1 MNWELGVKVP
11 SGEDCILSNVQWINK
26 KELLSHEIYKS
37 NLQPLLSHYNHNP
50 SYQEGI
56 SVAVKC
62 PKISKNAMAP
72 NSSLNGSF
80 DRFWAELYQ
89 KNYKLTL
96 NSIFLYNF
104 KVWNSVLWN
113 IIIIKRVFCVSLRY

>member
-37 NLQPLLSHYNHNP
+37 NLQPLMSHYNHNP

-56 SVAVKC
+56 SVAVFSLKFTT
-62 PKISKNAMAP
+62 IS
-72 NSSLNGSF
+72 
-80 DRFWAELYQ
+80 
-89 KNYKLTL
+89 NYDI
-96 NSIFLYNF
+96 SY
-104 KVWNSVLWN
+104 VLDYL
-113 IIIIKRVFCVSLRY
+113 IDS

>member
-62 PKISKNAMAP
+62 PKISKNAMAQ

-89 KNYKLTL
+89 KNYKLIL
-96 NSIFLYNF
+96 NLSFP
-104 KVWNSVLWN
+104 
-113 IIIIKRVFCVSLRY
+113 